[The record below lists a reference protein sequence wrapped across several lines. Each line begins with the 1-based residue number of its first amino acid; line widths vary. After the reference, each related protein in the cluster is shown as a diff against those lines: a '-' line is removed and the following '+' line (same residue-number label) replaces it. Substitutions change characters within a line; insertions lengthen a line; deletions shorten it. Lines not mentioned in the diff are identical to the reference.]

1 MIASSLS
8 LTQKQQLKLNTQ
20 MLQSL
25 ELMTLPLNE
34 LIQKIED
41 EASKNPTIVV
51 EEPKKSNG
59 VSYEEYLDKYSRRD
73 RYEDYSDSSAYGS
86 DLSDNHQNWLEG
98 TVKEEE
104 TLEEHL
110 LSQLG
115 TIKLDENVS
124 RVAEILISSLDEKGF
139 FTREPSSLVSEN
151 DIQYL
156 DEALKVLHQLEP
168 AGIACKDYKE
178 SLVLQAIDA
187 GLKGDD
193 LVAFTELVNNYLEKM
208 RAGKSKEV
216 AKVLKIDEE
225 DLVAL
230 FDFLKTLTPYP
241 GLKYCVSW
249 DRSIIPDLSIKNEDG
264 NKLVLRIND
273 SSLPVVSVDN
283 QYREML
289 DEYSDSKNKEEKEAS
304 KYLKAEVSSAESLI
318 NQLDL
323 RRSTLEKVG
332 RVLLEKQK
340 SFFAFGPRSLK
351 PLTLKE
357 VADEIGVHETTVS
370 RITTSKYIDTDWGLF
385 QLKELF
391 PSGIQNEDTGV
402 TFSKTAVKDMVRE
415 IIENNTT
422 GKALSDQKISDML
435 AQKGISCA
443 RRTVNK
449 YRKELDIDS
458 SYIRGV

>member
-1 MIASSLS
+1 MTQQAFANFIDISTASLS
-8 LTQKQQLKLNTQ
+8 GILTGRTKPTLNTV
-20 MLQSL
+20 
-25 ELMTLPLNE
+25 
-34 LIQKIED
+34 
-41 EASKNPTIVV
+41 EAIRKSFPTINI
-51 EEPKKSNG
+51 E
-59 VSYEEYLDKYSRRD
+59 
-73 RYEDYSDSSAYGS
+73 
-86 DLSDNHQNWLEG
+86 WLMFG
-98 TVKEEE
+98 TGEMFAD
-104 TLEEHL
+104 
-110 LSQLG
+110 G
-115 TIKLDENVS
+115 
-124 RVAEILISSLDEKGF
+124 
-139 FTREPSSLVSEN
+139 
-151 DIQYL
+151 
-156 DEALKVLHQLEP
+156 EA
-168 AGIACKDYKE
+168 
-178 SLVLQAIDA
+178 
-187 GLKGDD
+187 
-193 LVAFTELVNNYLEKM
+193 
-208 RAGKSKEV
+208 
-216 AKVLKIDEE
+216 
-225 DLVAL
+225 
-230 FDFLKTLTPYP
+230 
-241 GLKYCVSW
+241 
-249 DRSIIPDLSIKNEDG
+249 PDTAAAKNEIAD
-264 NKLVLRIND
+264 
-273 SSLPVVSVDN
+273 
-283 QYREML
+283 
-289 DEYSDSKNKEEKEAS
+289 KEEKEAS

-323 RRSTLEKVG
+323 RRSTLDKVG

>member
-139 FTREPSSLVSEN
+139 FTSEPSSLVSEN

-216 AKVLKIDEE
+216 AKALKIDEE

-249 DRSIIPDLSIKNEDG
+249 DRSII
-264 NKLVLRIND
+264 
-273 SSLPVVSVDN
+273 
-283 QYREML
+283 
-289 DEYSDSKNKEEKEAS
+289 
-304 KYLKAEVSSAESLI
+304 
-318 NQLDL
+318 
-323 RRSTLEKVG
+323 
-332 RVLLEKQK
+332 
-340 SFFAFGPRSLK
+340 
-351 PLTLKE
+351 
-357 VADEIGVHETTVS
+357 
-370 RITTSKYIDTDWGLF
+370 
-385 QLKELF
+385 
-391 PSGIQNEDTGV
+391 
-402 TFSKTAVKDMVRE
+402 
-415 IIENNTT
+415 
-422 GKALSDQKISDML
+422 
-435 AQKGISCA
+435 
-443 RRTVNK
+443 
-449 YRKELDIDS
+449 
-458 SYIRGV
+458 

>member
-1 MIASSLS
+1 MITSSLS

-41 EASKNPTIVV
+41 EASKNPTMIV
-51 EEPKKSNG
+51 EEPKGGNG

-73 RYEDYSDSSAYGS
+73 RYEDYSDSAAYGS
-86 DLSDNHQNWLEG
+86 DVSDKYQNWLEG

-110 LSQLG
+110 LSQIG
-115 TIKLDENVS
+115 TIKLDPNVE

-139 FTREPSSLVSEN
+139 FTREPLSLVSLN
-151 DIQYL
+151 DRQYL
-156 DEALKVLHQLEP
+156 DEAIEVLHQLEP
-168 AGIACKDYKE
+168 TGIGCKDYKE
-178 SLVLQAIDA
+178 SLVLQAKEA

-193 LVAFTELVNNYLEKM
+193 LTAFSLLVNNYLEKM
-208 RAGKSKEV
+208 RAGKNKEV
-216 AKVLKIDEE
+216 AKALKIEEE
-225 DLVAL
+225 DLDAL

-273 SSLPVVSVDN
+273 SSLPSVSVDT
-283 QYREML
+283 QYLDML
-289 DEYSDSKNKEEKEAS
+289 EEYSSSKSKDEKEAS
-304 KYLKAEVSSAESLI
+304 KYLKTEISSAESLI

-323 RRSTLEKVG
+323 RRNTLEKVG

-340 SFFAFGPRSLK
+340 SFFVFGPRSLK

-370 RITTSKYIDTDWGLF
+370 RITTSKYIDTDWGIF

-402 TFSKTAVKDMVRE
+402 TLSKTAVKDMVRE

-435 AQKGISCA
+435 SQKGISCA

>member
-193 LVAFTELVNNYLEKM
+193 LVEFTELVNNYLEKM

-216 AKVLKIDEE
+216 AKALKIDEE

>member
-1 MIASSLS
+1 
-8 LTQKQQLKLNTQ
+8 
-20 MLQSL
+20 
-25 ELMTLPLNE
+25 
-34 LIQKIED
+34 
-41 EASKNPTIVV
+41 
-51 EEPKKSNG
+51 
-59 VSYEEYLDKYSRRD
+59 
-73 RYEDYSDSSAYGS
+73 
-86 DLSDNHQNWLEG
+86 
-98 TVKEEE
+98 
-104 TLEEHL
+104 
-110 LSQLG
+110 
-115 TIKLDENVS
+115 
-124 RVAEILISSLDEKGF
+124 
-139 FTREPSSLVSEN
+139 
-151 DIQYL
+151 
-156 DEALKVLHQLEP
+156 
-168 AGIACKDYKE
+168 
-178 SLVLQAIDA
+178 
-187 GLKGDD
+187 
-193 LVAFTELVNNYLEKM
+193 
-208 RAGKSKEV
+208 
-216 AKVLKIDEE
+216 
-225 DLVAL
+225 
-230 FDFLKTLTPYP
+230 
-241 GLKYCVSW
+241 
-249 DRSIIPDLSIKNEDG
+249 
-264 NKLVLRIND
+264 
-273 SSLPVVSVDN
+273 
-283 QYREML
+283 ML

-415 IIENNTT
+415 IIETNTT

>member
-41 EASKNPTIVV
+41 EASKNPTMIV
-51 EEPKKSNG
+51 EEPKGGNG

-73 RYEDYSDSSAYGS
+73 RYEDYSDSAAYGS
-86 DLSDNHQNWLEG
+86 DVSDKYQNWLEG

-115 TIKLDENVS
+115 TIKLDPNVE

-139 FTREPSSLVSEN
+139 FTRDPLSLVSIN
-151 DIQYL
+151 DRQYL
-156 DEALKVLHQLEP
+156 DEAIEVLHQLEP
-168 AGIACKDYKE
+168 AGIGCKDYKE
-178 SLVLQAIDA
+178 SLILQAKDA
-187 GLKGDD
+187 GLKGED
-193 LVAFTELVNNYLEKM
+193 LTAFSLLVNNYLEKM
-208 RAGKSKEV
+208 RAGKNKEV
-216 AKVLKIDEE
+216 AKALKIEEE
-225 DLVAL
+225 DLDAL

-273 SSLPVVSVDN
+273 SSLPTVPVDT
-283 QYREML
+283 QYIDML
-289 DEYSDSKNKEEKEAS
+289 VQYSTSKNKDEKEAS
-304 KYLKAEVSSAESLI
+304 KYLKTEISSAESLI

-323 RRSTLEKVG
+323 RRNTLEKVG

-340 SFFAFGPRSLK
+340 AFFIFGQRSLK

-370 RITTSKYIDTDWGLF
+370 RITTSKYIDTDWGIF

-402 TFSKTAVKDMVRE
+402 TLSKTAVKDMVRE

-435 AQKGISCA
+435 SEKGISCA